1 MRPVAKALA
10 ETLRRL
16 PDFNV
21 PSIDGT
27 VLAPIVEE
35 AVRRADTLPAV
46 TPDAIRTA
54 EAAPR
59 ASERFETAL
68 AKPGRRFILEVKSA
82 SPSLGVIREETN
94 LDDYARVYG
103 RYADCISV
111 LTEPVFFGGSFERL
125 AALRAKTT
133 RPLLAKDFIV
143 DERQILAA
151 RTAGA
156 DAVLLMLSVLSPARY
171 ETLAAFA
178 GRLGLDILTEV
189 SGEAELAVADR
200 LGARIIGINNR
211 NLRDLTIDL
220 GRTERLAPLVPAD
233 RLALSESGIRTHR
246 DIERLGCFAEHFLI
260 GSAIGQAAD
269 LSVGV
274 RELLFGESKCCG
286 MTRAEDAL
294 AAAEA
299 GAVSV
304 GLITAKRSSRYVA
317 PDRLAALAADIR
329 RLTTDAGLPVRIT
342 AVADAH
348 DAEAL
353 NTLQG
358 ADFDTLQLHGEVTDD
373 ELKALRDRFPGKRLV
388 LAVGMNDLTDDE
400 LAHRIHR
407 ANALIESGLADRIL
421 LDAAVGGK
429 TGGTGKTLD
438 TALPGRFARPDR
450 ILLAG
455 GLSPANA
462 RDAAASGAAGLDFNS
477 GLEIRPGIKSRKR
490 IQNAFLALRGNPI
503 LQSSQR

>member
-1 MRPVAKALA
+1 M
-10 ETLRRL
+10 
-16 PDFNV
+16 
-21 PSIDGT
+21 
-27 VLAPIVEE
+27 
-35 AVRRADTLPAV
+35 
-46 TPDAIRTA
+46 
-54 EAAPR
+54 
-59 ASERFETAL
+59 
-68 AKPGRRFILEVKSA
+68 
-82 SPSLGVIREETN
+82 
-94 LDDYARVYG
+94 
-103 RYADCISV
+103 
-111 LTEPVFFGGSFERL
+111 
-125 AALRAKTT
+125 
-133 RPLLAKDFIV
+133 
-143 DERQILAA
+143 
-151 RTAGA
+151 
-156 DAVLLMLSVLSPARY
+156 
-171 ETLAAFA
+171 
-178 GRLGLDILTEV
+178 
-189 SGEAELAVADR
+189 
-200 LGARIIGINNR
+200 
-211 NLRDLTIDL
+211 
-220 GRTERLAPLVPAD
+220 PAD
-233 RLALSESGIRTHR
+233 RLTVTESGIRTHR

-260 GSAIGQAAD
+260 GSAIGLTAD

-286 MTRAEDAL
+286 ITRAEDAL
-294 AAAEA
+294 A
-299 GAVSV
+299 AVSV

-329 RLTTDAGLPVRIT
+329 RLTTDAGLPVRIA

-429 TGGTGKTLD
+429 TGGTGRTLD

-455 GLSPANA
+455 GLSPANT

-503 LQSSQR
+503 LQSS